1 MAPLLP
7 IILIKKSSY
16 ISNVF
21 IVFAIFDLESNNIFV
36 TTKCLLSSIE
46 PKKNFLDRL
55 KSLKCKIRDER
66 REVELEMRAYT
77 SKNYQTNVSLGWSD

>member
-55 KSLKCKIRDER
+55 KSLKFKIRDER

-77 SKNYQTNVSLGWSD
+77 SKNYQTNVSLGWPD